1 MLYVVGAA
9 DSVLI
14 PVMSLIRSVLYRMAL
29 LNSTVF
35 IQLMSF
41 VVPCGQP
48 VAFPLHASLR
58 TISVKFS
65 FLSSGF
71 P

>member
-9 DSVLI
+9 GSVLI
-14 PVMSLIRSVLYRMAL
+14 PEMSLIRSVLYRMAL

-48 VAFPLHASLR
+48 VAFPCILHASLR
-58 TISVKFS
+58 NIS
-65 FLSSGF
+65 FLSSGL